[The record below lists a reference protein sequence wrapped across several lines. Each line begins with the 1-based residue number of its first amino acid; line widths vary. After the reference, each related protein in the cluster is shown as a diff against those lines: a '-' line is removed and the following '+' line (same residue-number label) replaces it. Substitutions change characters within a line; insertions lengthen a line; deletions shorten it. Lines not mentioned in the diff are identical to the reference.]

1 MVPSN
6 AIIDNMS
13 TNVPNADVIIPA
25 SGLRDRPKSATF
37 AAHILLRFVMKTF
50 RDFKSRWIT
59 GGFMK
64 CRNYIPLAIS
74 RAIDIRSLQFN
85 GISLTFLCNKSNK
98 LPYV

>member
-1 MVPSN
+1 
-6 AIIDNMS
+6 
-13 TNVPNADVIIPA
+13 
-25 SGLRDRPKSATF
+25 
-37 AAHILLRFVMKTF
+37 MKTF

-98 LPYV
+98 LPYI